1 VTGSEL
7 NRRAARVGLVGGA
20 AAIYLALA
28 GMIEKFDTRNLI
40 GSFLTLG
47 NLLLMLPPLLA
58 GYFATRPR
66 LVAGRSEQPA
76 PGPALVAG
84 LVSGAVTGGLVA
96 AGVAVVEAFPE
107 GAVRRIFISVSPE
120 LLSILT
126 FDQSLPV
133 AIALLLAA
141 GAVLGGLGAGY
152 RVLPRPYRVPL
163 GVGLA
168 VTITF
173 ALLQRIIPPLLFE
186 LGLDTRWLYSP
197 TLLGLTVPGALV
209 VFAVSAG
216 LAALWSAR
224 GPTVRRRVEELP
236 PARRRLF
243 NATSLMLLAVALAV
257 LPLLIGSTLSQVLGL
272 VGVYLLM
279 GLGLNIVV
287 GYAGLLDLGYV
298 AFFATGAY
306 VTALFT
312 GSNLVTSIG
321 DLVPPA
327 FVVDLNFYLAL
338 PVVVVITA
346 IIGVLIGAPVLRLRG
361 DYLAIVTLG
370 FGEIARVVLQSSW
383 LQRYTGGPQGLRDV
397 TDAGI
402 GGIGFRDPQP
412 FYYLVLVFCAV
423 AIFVSYRLAD
433 SRVGRAWN
441 AMRED
446 ELAAEAMGV
455 STIKYKLLAFAMG
468 AAVGS
473 LSGMLFGVQIGSLA
487 PASFTILVSITV
499 LAVVILG
506 GMGSIP
512 GVVVGTLLL
521 IGLPGLLDEFEEY
534 RLLIYG
540 AALIMVM
547 ILRPQGLVPNVRRSR
562 ELHKEEA
569 AQDQWLKEKEEASPV
584 TVGGGGAP

>member
-7 NRRAARVGLVGGA
+7 NRRAVRVGLVGGVA
-20 AAIYLALA
+20 MIYLALT
-28 GMIEKFDTRNLI
+28 GMIEKFDTRHLI
-40 GSFLTLG
+40 GSVITLG
-47 NLLLMLPPLLA
+47 NLLLALPPLLA
-58 GYFATRPR
+58 GYLATRPR
-66 LVAGRSEQPA
+66 VVGGRAEQAA
-76 PGPALVAG
+76 PGPAVVAG
-84 LVSGAVTGGLVA
+84 LVSGAVSGALIA
-96 AGVAVVEAFPE
+96 AGVALVEALPE
-107 GAVRRIFISVSPE
+107 GAVRRIFINVSPP

-133 AIALLLAA
+133 GMAMLVA
-141 GAVLGGLGAGY
+141 GAAVLGGVGAGF

-168 VTITF
+168 TTTIF

-197 TLLGLTVPGALV
+197 TLLGLTIPGALA

-224 GPTVRRRVEELP
+224 GPAVRRRVEQLP
-236 PARRRLF
+236 EPRRRLF

-257 LPLLIGSTLSQVLGL
+257 LPLLIGSTLSQVLGQ
-272 VGVYLLM
+272 VGVFLLM

-312 GSNLVTSIG
+312 GANLVTSIG

-338 PVVVVITA
+338 PIVVVVTA
-346 IIGVLIGAPVLRLRG
+346 LIGVLIGAPVLRLRG

-397 TDAGI
+397 TDAAI

-412 FYYLVLVFCAV
+412 FYYLVLAFCAL

-547 ILRPQGLVPNVRRSR
+547 VLRPQGLVPNVRRSR
-562 ELHKEEA
+562 ELREDEA
-569 AQDQWLKEKEEASPV
+569 TQDQWLKEKEEAPPV
-584 TVGGGGAP
+584 TVGGGGAL

>member
-1 VTGSEL
+1 V
-7 NRRAARVGLVGGA
+7 
-20 AAIYLALA
+20 
-28 GMIEKFDTRNLI
+28 
-40 GSFLTLG
+40 
-47 NLLLMLPPLLA
+47 
-58 GYFATRPR
+58 
-66 LVAGRSEQPA
+66 
-76 PGPALVAG
+76 
-84 LVSGAVTGGLVA
+84 
-96 AGVAVVEAFPE
+96 
-107 GAVRRIFISVSPE
+107 
-120 LLSILT
+120 
-126 FDQSLPV
+126 
-133 AIALLLAA
+133 
-141 GAVLGGLGAGY
+141 
-152 RVLPRPYRVPL
+152 
-163 GVGLA
+163 
-168 VTITF
+168 
-173 ALLQRIIPPLLFE
+173 
-186 LGLDTRWLYSP
+186 
-197 TLLGLTVPGALV
+197 
-209 VFAVSAG
+209 
-216 LAALWSAR
+216 
-224 GPTVRRRVEELP
+224 
-236 PARRRLF
+236 
-243 NATSLMLLAVALAV
+243 LAVALAV

-338 PVVVVITA
+338 PVVVVVTA

-370 FGEIARVVLQSSW
+370 FGEIARVILQSSW

-397 TDAGI
+397 TDAAI

-433 SRVGRAWN
+433 SRIGRAWN

-562 ELHKEEA
+562 ELQEEEA
-569 AQDQWLKEKEEASPV
+569 AQDQWLKEKEEAPAV
-584 TVGGGGAP
+584 TVGGGGAS